1 MWCLTK
7 HHDSTVDIL
16 ADHRHFPCGKAPK
29 QAQKILSY
37 IIGWL
42 VLLGWQ
48 VGLAS
53 VCYLTALQVQG
64 LVILRDPTFAF
75 ENWHAAL
82 MTIAVALTAVFF
94 NTALV
99 RLLPFLESIMLV
111 LRKYTS
117 RKYPVFF

>member
-1 MWCLTK
+1 MMPHNSAAKLF
-7 HHDSTVDIL
+7 
-16 ADHRHFPCGKAPK
+16 ANPRHFSCGKAPK

-75 ENWHAAL
+75 DNWHAAL
-82 MTIAVALTAVFF
+82 MTVAVALTAVFF
-94 NTALV
+94 NTVLV

-111 LRKYTS
+111 LRKRTS
-117 RKYPVFF
+117 ADFCIFF